1 MYKKSH
7 KIIYVKKNVH
17 CVLKNVQHVLNNKL
31 CLYQEC
37 ILCAEVSRDVL
48 KKSSSS
54 QQEKEKVTE
63 NLQINKVKERK
74 KI

>member
-7 KIIYVKKNVH
+7 KII
-17 CVLKNVQHVLNNKL
+17 
-31 CLYQEC
+31 
-37 ILCAEVSRDVL
+37 
-48 KKSSSS
+48 KSSSS

-74 KI
+74 ETEKETRRTEEIYKTKKKQCT